1 MKDLIGKLGE
11 SIKNT
16 CKEAVD
22 QTQKTVDQTKYR
34 SEIASLKGDVKKLYQ
49 RLGQEYYH
57 NTINNKDE
65 PCSIPTCNRITS
77 ILREIERLEKRIDT
91 VVTTQKD
98 SFDSYK
104 REVRTMWN
112 EEMEKAGFVQRDEN
126 GVEILKFCLK
136 CDIGNAH
143 NAVYCINCGN
153 KF

>member
-1 MKDLIGKLGE
+1 MRDLISKLGE

-34 SEIASLKGDVKKLYQ
+34 TEIASLKNEVKKLYQ
-49 RLGQEYYH
+49 RLGEEYY
-57 NTINNKDE
+57 NNYINDKDE
-65 PCSIPTCNRITS
+65 LCSIPVCNRITS
-77 ILREIERLEKRIDT
+77 LLREIERLEKRIDD
-91 VVTTQKD
+91 VVNTQKD

-112 EEMEKAGFVQRDEN
+112 DEMEKAGFVQKDEN
-126 GVEILKFCLK
+126 GVEIFKFCPK

-143 NAVYCINCGN
+143 NAGYCMNCGN